1 MKAFGQR
8 AASIYHMDPYRGK
21 FSVCWLNK
29 RIQKIK
35 QKKNILD
42 KTGLECARK
51 PVSYHLSGKCGL
63 KLPLLRIYSSVHLAL
78 HTSPA
83 C

>member
-35 QKKNILD
+35 QKKIY
-42 KTGLECARK
+42 TGQNWSRMCQEACLLPPLREVRLEAATAQN
-51 PVSYHLSGKCGL
+51 L
-63 KLPLLRIYSSVHLAL
+63 
-78 HTSPA
+78 
-83 C
+83 